1 MMVANR
7 VIALIWYQVAGD
19 LALYL
24 VKRVVVWD
32 IGGVGGW
39 WWGGCF
45 CVLVLWKSV
54 VAECCCSMQFYS
66 VCAAGAWSNVFLMSQ
81 VLGSQGDIAYLL
93 MHVF

>member
-39 WWGGCF
+39 WVGGCF

-54 VAECCCSMQFYS
+54 VAGSVVAVLVCSFTACEQQEL
-66 VCAAGAWSNVFLMSQ
+66 GLM
-81 VLGSQGDIAYLL
+81 
-93 MHVF
+93 FF